1 MRIGLTYDTNSQQIE
16 NITQD
21 IRGMLKAH
29 PGISQK
35 DTTLVNFD
43 SFGDSALSI
52 FIYTFTHTSVW
63 ARYLEILEDINIKIM
78 HIVEK
83 NGSSF
88 AFPSQ
93 SIYVETVPEKSEE
106 VGSRK

>member
-1 MRIGLTYDTNSQQIE
+1 
-16 NITQD
+16 
-21 IRGMLKAH
+21 MLKAH

-35 DTTLVNFD
+35 DTTLVHFD
-43 SFGDSALSI
+43 SFGDSALNI

-63 ARYLEILEDINIKIM
+63 SRYLEILEDINIEIM
-78 HIVEK
+78 RIVEK

-93 SIYVETVPEKSEE
+93 SVYVETLPEKES
-106 VGSRK
+106 S